1 MIDGGVMTNPRTL
14 HRDDAGYDDARAGF
28 QLAVPREPDEIVLA
42 TTPDDVRTAV
52 RSAADRDLPV
62 GVEATGHGRSVATDR
77 GVVIATRELTGVT
90 VDAANGTARVL
101 AGTRWRDVIDAAH
114 KHDLAP
120 LSGTSPDVGAVG
132 YTLGGGLP
140 LVGRRYGYAA
150 DHVLGIDV
158 VTADG
163 ELRHASPDSEPELFW
178 ALRGGRG
185 NFGAVTAM
193 EIALVPL
200 SRLYGG
206 MLAFTGEHVHGAVH
220 AYLEW
225 TRDLPEEMS
234 SSLGLIVMPDMP
246 GVQEPLRGRFTAQV
260 RIAYA
265 GAADAGRRLVA
276 PLRAVGPRAV
286 DTLAEIPYTESGSI
300 HNEPPFAHGYCGTGV
315 ALSGL
320 DEDRADTIVRLTGPD
335 SPVPCI
341 VQLRH
346 LGGALARPPRVANC
360 VGNRGAAYML
370 SVLSPLFDVEAD
382 AARARHE
389 QVVTELSSSVTGRF
403 VNYLYGDTA
412 TAGQIRSAYEPTDY
426 DALTTVKFD
435 YDPANIFRLDHNIPP
450 RLRHSGDDPGPR
462 NR

>member
-1 MIDGGVMTNPRTL
+1 MRNAQTL
-14 HRDDAGYDDARAGF
+14 EKTDPGYDDARAGF
-28 QLAVPREPDEIVLA
+28 QLAVDREPDEIVVA
-42 TTPDDVRTAV
+42 GTADDVRAAV
-52 RSAADRDLPV
+52 KSAADRELPV

-77 GVVIATRELTGVT
+77 GVQVATRELTGVS
-90 VDAANGTARVL
+90 VDAASRTARVL
-101 AGTRWRDVIDAAH
+101 AGTRWRDVIDASH
-114 KHDLAP
+114 RHGLAP

-163 ELRHASPDSEPELFW
+163 EPRHASADSEPELFW

-193 EIALVPL
+193 EIALFPL
-200 SRLYGG
+200 PRLYGG
-206 MLAFTGEHVHGAVH
+206 MLAFTGEHVHTAVH

-234 SSLGLIVMPDMP
+234 SSLGLIVLPDMQ
-246 GVQEPLRGRFTAQV
+246 GVPEPLRGRFTAQV

-265 GAADAGRRLVA
+265 GAADAGERLVA
-276 PLRAVGPRAV
+276 PLRAAAPRAL
-286 DTLAEIPYTESGSI
+286 DTLTEIPYTESGSI
-300 HNEPPFAHGYCGTGV
+300 HSEPPWPHGYCGTGV
-315 ALSGL
+315 ALTGL
-320 DEDRADTIVRLTGPD
+320 DAGRADAVVRLAGPA

-341 VQLRH
+341 VQVRH
-346 LGGALARPPRVANC
+346 LGGALARPPAVANC

-370 SVLSPLFDVEAD
+370 SVLSPLFDVTAD
-382 AARARHE
+382 AARTRHE

-412 TAGQIRSAYEPTDY
+412 TPEQIRAGYEPDDY
-426 DALTTVKFD
+426 RLLTELKFR
-435 YDPANIFRLDHNIPP
+435 YDPQNIFRLDHPIPP
-450 RLRHSGDDPGPR
+450 AK
-462 NR
+462 

>member
-1 MIDGGVMTNPRTL
+1 MTNPTTL
-14 HRDDAGYDDARAGF
+14 HRTDPGYDDARAGF

-42 TTPDDVRTAV
+42 STPDDVRAAV
-52 RSAADRDLPV
+52 RRAAARDLPV

-77 GVVIATRELTGVT
+77 GVVISTRELTGVS
-90 VDAANGTARVL
+90 VDPANGTARVL
-101 AGTRWRDVIDAAH
+101 AGTRWRDVIDAAY

-120 LSGTSPDVGAVG
+120 LSGTSPDVGVVG

-193 EIALVPL
+193 EFALFPVP
-200 SRLYGG
+200 RLYGG
-206 MLAFTGEHVHGAVH
+206 MLAFTGEHVPAAVH

-225 TRDLPEEMS
+225 TRDLPDEMS
-234 SSLGLIVMPDMP
+234 SSLGLIVLPDVP
-246 GVQEPLRGRFTAQV
+246 GVPEPLRGRYTAQL
-260 RIAYA
+260 RIAYT
-265 GAADAGRRLVA
+265 GDADAGERLVA

-286 DTLAEIPYTESGSI
+286 DTLGELPYTQSGSI
-300 HNEPPFAHGYCGTGV
+300 HDEPPWAHGYCGTGV
-315 ALSGL
+315 ALAGL
-320 DEDRADTIVRLTGPD
+320 DAGRADAVVRLTGPGA
-335 SPVPCI
+335 PVPCI
-341 VQLRH
+341 VQVRH
-346 LGGALARPPRVANC
+346 LSGALARPPRVANC

-370 SVLSPLFDVEAD
+370 SVLSPLFDVTAD

-412 TAGQIRSAYEPTDY
+412 TPQQVRSAYEPADY
-426 DALTTVKFD
+426 DALTTVKSD
-435 YDPANIFRLDHNIPP
+435 YDPANVFRLDHDIPP
-450 RLRHSGDDPGPR
+450 RR
-462 NR
+462 